1 MSTRVRNAGGTV
13 GKALSKG
20 GVAEPPSATI
30 VSESELQRWNEL
42 LSDRSESARKKQAEA
57 AEKHEL
63 SVHRKD
69 GWNNTVEGAK
79 KAKDETRRRRAEEVE
94 MRKRLIDQEEE
105 DLRKAEKRAVVD
117 NANRQLHE
125 RDARVLQMNS
135 QLLLHEVLQE
145 REEQMVISAR
155 KKAMQQERERQYDE
169 LVLREAEEERQKEKE
184 KTLSA
189 RAKAVELSRERMAQ
203 LDEQKQQRAAE
214 IRAAREEGLRLRQ
227 IAEDDAKQA
236 EAQKLSARSK
246 AREVEVDRI
255 KQLQE
260 KIARTP
266 RRTEGIAQ
274 EDPELEER
282 NYNYAVRKAVEHE
295 LHAQRLAEKKE
306 KKEEKRSIVRESFV
320 PCSPKKEDA
329 IDKMASARS
338 INDVINDG
346 DAERSSARD
355 KSKKEAT
362 HLDRNT
368 AQKKAEAVA
377 RQRQRDAAIQQQI
390 ARQVEELTDE
400 DREAARRARED
411 RQALQHFH
419 ELQIRQKHIN
429 DKAHDNEIREEGVHM
444 QALRSEED
452 AMFTQYIQSV
462 LPGEMKPELRKKAI
476 VPPKKL
482 VSA

>member
-306 KKEEKRSIVRESFV
+306 
-320 PCSPKKEDA
+320 DA